1 MYHHAIL
8 SSSWLSYFLFL
19 SISHSSSFKVCVS
32 KSFPL
37 CLIFLHKLC
46 DPFQHCPSFR
56 QHSLHLLSFHLLNF
70 SHKHLAFFLLSIP
83 EAYSR
88 HNCSIQEAYLRPTWS
103 ILEVFLKHAWSILVF
118 LTEAFLKEPWVMLES
133 SLNYTSIRPEAR
145 EQTLQGP
152 KLKYPTTSSFSF
164 PICKNKT

>member
-103 ILEVFLKHAWSILVF
+103 ILEVFLKHTCSIQ
-118 LTEAFLKEPWVMLES
+118 EAYFQQSLKHTWCMTQLKTNKKIWTPLIHLLPDTS
-133 SLNYTSIRPEAR
+133 CIFFALLNKQNDNWKVI
-145 EQTLQGP
+145 
-152 KLKYPTTSSFSF
+152 
-164 PICKNKT
+164 